1 MAALA
6 RQLDRRRHL
15 GDPAQHHRQ
24 ARARLAELK
33 RVMRPVLSEEHQL
46 LRQTAADLVRS
57 KSSLKRIRALRDGA
71 DASGFS
77 LDLWH
82 EMAALGW
89 TGIVIPEAY
98 GGSGLG
104 YSHLMVVMEELGR
117 GLVPEPMIPTVLGS
131 AALVLGGNEAQRRS
145 LLPAIAKG
153 ETLIAL
159 AYQEPAGRFDPRYL
173 ETRAERHG
181 GGWVL
186 RGEKRMVLAGQSAA
200 TLIVSARTSRG
211 AAERSGITLFSLD
224 PKARGVTVSRQY
236 LVDSRPAAIVRL
248 DGVEG
253 DASAGAGGVDR
264 GAAALSAE
272 MLGSM
277 LAAFEMTLEYLKTR
291 KQFGVLI
298 GTFQSLKHRAAI
310 VYSETE
316 LSRSAVMAACFALDE
331 GTRDAAALVS
341 AAKAR
346 LSDAFVLAA
355 NEAVQMHG
363 GIGMTDEHDIG
374 FFLKRARAA
383 EMTFGDAAWHRRR
396 YAELNGY

>member
-1 MAALA
+1 M
-6 RQLDRRRHL
+6 
-15 GDPAQHHRQ
+15 
-24 ARARLAELK
+24 RL
-33 RVMRPVLSEEHQL
+33 VLSEEHQL

-89 TGIVIPEAY
+89 AGIVIPEAY

-131 AALVLGGNEAQRRS
+131 AALLLGGNEAQRRS

-159 AYQEPAGRFDPRYL
+159 AYQEPTGRFDPRHL

-186 RGEKRMVLAGQSAA
+186 RGEKRMVLAGQSAD
-200 TLIVSARTSRG
+200 TLIVSARTSG
-211 AAERSGITLFSLD
+211 GTAERSGITLFSLD

-248 DGVEG
+248 DGVEV
-253 DASAGAGGVDR
+253 DASAVVGEIDHGARVLEAAIDR

-331 GTRDAAALVS
+331 GTSDAAALVS

>member
-1 MAALA
+1 M
-6 RQLDRRRHL
+6 
-15 GDPAQHHRQ
+15 
-24 ARARLAELK
+24 RL
-33 RVMRPVLSEEHQL
+33 VLSEEHQL

-57 KSSLKRIRALRDGA
+57 KSSLKRVRALRDGA
-71 DASGFS
+71 DATGFS

-89 TGIVIPEAY
+89 AGIVIPESY

-117 GLVPEPMIPTVLGS
+117 GLMPEPMIPTVLGS

-159 AYQEPAGRFDPRYL
+159 AYQEPAGRFDPRRV
-173 ETRAERHG
+173 ETRAERRG
-181 GGWVL
+181 GGWVV
-186 RGEKRMVLAGQSAA
+186 RGEKRMVLAGRSAD
-200 TLIVSARTSRG
+200 TLIVSARTSG
-211 AAERSGITLFSLD
+211 AAAERPGITLFSVD
-224 PKARGVTVSRQY
+224 PKARGVTVSRQS

-248 DGVEG
+248 DGVEVEAPAVVG
-253 DASAGAGGVDR
+253 EIDHGASVLEGAIDR

-310 VYSETE
+310 VYTETE

-331 GTRDAAALVS
+331 GTNDAAALVS